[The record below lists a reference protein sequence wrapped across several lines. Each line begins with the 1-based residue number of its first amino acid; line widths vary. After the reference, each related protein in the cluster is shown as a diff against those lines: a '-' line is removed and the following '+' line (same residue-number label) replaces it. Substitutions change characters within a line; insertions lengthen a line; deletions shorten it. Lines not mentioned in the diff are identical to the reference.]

1 LAIDMLRR
9 PQVVRSGQRVR
20 VVVEGSGFQ
29 VSQEGIA
36 QNNAH
41 AGETVKVKLDQ
52 KRFVQGTAQA
62 DGTIQ
67 VRP

>member
-1 LAIDMLRR
+1 
-9 PQVVRSGQRVR
+9 VR